1 MLSLNWDLIP
11 GKGDVNIPEGV
22 WDRCVPEEADF
33 QQRSKNDGKN
43 PPDIFAE
50 WGLEKWLR
58 MQAWLHP

>member
-11 GKGDVNIPEGV
+11 GKGDVNIAEGV

-50 WGLEKWLR
+50 WGLEK
-58 MQAWLHP
+58 